1 MVGGSYL
8 VARRIRMTIETWDR
22 TSLSEQEVIVGRG
35 KGTGAPLGK
44 SEEFDPID
52 FEAKGADGELKVAK
66 DAHVRLA
73 HPQFNNGAELLRRG
87 YNFVD
92 GSDGLGR
99 LDAGLFFLAY
109 QRDPRK
115 QFIPIQ
121 RQLARSDVMNEYI
134 RHVGSG
140 VFACP
145 GGVPAGSFWG
155 EKLFA

>member
-8 VARRIRMTIETWDR
+8 VSRRIRMTIETWDR
-22 TSLSEQEVIVGRG
+22 TSLSEQEIIVGRG

-44 SEEFDPID
+44 SDEFDPID
-52 FEAKGADGELKVAK
+52 FTAKNADGELKVAK

-99 LDAGLFFLAY
+99 LDAGLFFIAY

-121 RQLARSDVMNEYI
+121 TQLARSDVMNEYI

-140 VFACP
+140 IFACP
-145 GGVPAGSFWG
+145 GGVPAGSYWG
-155 EKLFA
+155 EKLFR